1 MEFRAEMNAVIVG
14 QGRSDVGVGRGQVR
28 WRAHAFRTDIGGSGV
43 QIRRTAIPPAV
54 SLAEVSVSGPSA
66 TPGGSETVLEWRRLF
81 RFAASTRRA
90 TRRRVFLPAV
100 AAAQYHTGPE

>member
-1 MEFRAEMNAVIVG
+1 M
-14 QGRSDVGVGRGQVR
+14 R

-54 SLAEVSVSGPSA
+54 SLAVSVSGPSA
-66 TPGGSETVLEWRRLF
+66 PPGGSETVLEWRRLF

-100 AAAQYHTGPE
+100 AEAQYHTGPE